1 MKYRRKILIILL
13 VLFPILIVYIFPRAV
28 RIDRIECANQYGIC
42 NEDLMDKLNAA
53 GSNNLHDSK
62 ETIVEVL
69 QNDSTINDFSIQ
81 YKLPNVLRINVI
93 DKNPKYAISN
103 MDVKTIAIV
112 DGSGEIVGFTENTN
126 LPKVM
131 LDTRIPNVGD
141 SIDES
146 TIFALKLVYGVRLSN
161 KVFDAKIEKKNL
173 FITLEDGV
181 KVIFPTSGDV
191 EILLGS
197 ANLLLSRL
205 NAITKDTRIENTES
219 ISEIDLRFNN
229 PVVR

>member
-13 VLFPILIVYIFPRAV
+13 ILFPILIVYVFPRAV
-28 RIDRIECANQYGIC
+28 KIDRIECANQYGIC

-53 GSNNLHDSK
+53 GSGNLHDSK
-62 ETIVEVL
+62 ETIVEL
-69 QNDSTINDFSIQ
+69 LKNDSTITDFSVQ

-103 MDVKTIAIV
+103 MDAKLIAIV

-126 LPKVM
+126 LPQVT
-131 LDTRIPNVGD
+131 LDTRLPNVGD
-141 SIDES
+141 SIDEN

-161 KVFDAKIEKKNL
+161 KIADAKIERNNL

-205 NAITKDTRIENTES
+205 NVITKDTKIENTEK

>member
-1 MKYRRKILIILL
+1 MKYRRKIFVILL
-13 VLFPILIVYIFPRAV
+13 VLFPISIVYIFPRAV
-28 RIDRIECANQYGIC
+28 KIDRIECANQYGIC
-42 NEDLMDKLNAA
+42 DEDLMDKLNAE

-62 ETIVEVL
+62 EIVVEVL
-69 QNDSTINDFSIQ
+69 QNDSTITDFSVQ

-103 MDVKTIAIV
+103 TDAKLIAIV
-112 DGSGEIVGFTENTN
+112 DGSGEIVGFTKNTN
-126 LPKVM
+126 LPQVT
-131 LDTRIPNVGD
+131 LDTRLPNVGD
-141 SIDES
+141 SIDEN

-161 KVFDAKIEKKNL
+161 KVFDAKIEKNNL

-205 NAITKDTRIENTES
+205 NAITKDTKIENTEK